1 MPSEKLTRIL
11 LSKSSFLPEQISLMT
26 EAEGWRWIYANK
38 APEKKKG
45 FQVCFTGFSDS
56 EKEMVSEL
64 AVDAGFMV
72 VGSATK
78 NLSLLCTGSNPGPSK
93 LEKARKH
100 GVTIVTLE
108 QFKQFLETGE
118 FQLSRGTVEASTSA

>member
-11 LSKSSFLPEQISLMT
+11 LSKSSFSSQQISLMT

-38 APEKKKG
+38 APEKENA
-45 FQVCFTGFSDS
+45 FEVCFTGFSDS
-56 EKEMVSEL
+56 EKGMVSQL

-72 VGSATK
+72 VGSVTK
-78 NLSLLCTGSNPGPSK
+78 NLSLLCVGSNPGPAK

-100 GVTIVTLE
+100 GVTVVTLE

-118 FQLSRGTVEASTSA
+118 VPA